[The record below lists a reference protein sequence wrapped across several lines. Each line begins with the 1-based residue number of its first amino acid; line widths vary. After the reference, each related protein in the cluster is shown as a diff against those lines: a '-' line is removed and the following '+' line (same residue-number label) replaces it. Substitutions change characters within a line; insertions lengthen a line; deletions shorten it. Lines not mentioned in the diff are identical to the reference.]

1 MSLDIYI
8 ISPEPVKR
16 KSTGIWVRDNGQT
29 RELTREE
36 AIERFPDADPESIQE
51 IEIETNEFWHGN
63 ITGNLHKM
71 AQECKIECDPQHEGL
86 SLYDLLWRDE
96 YPWEMSH
103 LEYTQCLLTCLV
115 SLTDEPERYKQYNP
129 SNSWGTYEQLVEF
142 VRSFI
147 HALVDEPYELEIKYS
162 M

>member
-8 ISPEPVKR
+8 ISPTPIKK
-16 KSTGIWVRDNGQT
+16 KSTGIWVRDNGKT
-29 RELTREE
+29 RELSKAE
-36 AIERFPDADPESIQE
+36 AQEKYPDADIQE

-63 ITGNLHKM
+63 ITHNLNKM

-103 LEYTQCLLTCLV
+103 LEYTQCLMACLV
-115 SLTDEPERYKQYNP
+115 SLTDEPERYKLFNP
-129 SNSWGTYEQLVEF
+129 SNGWGTYEQLVEF
-142 VRSFI
+142 VKSFI
-147 HALVDEPYELEIKYS
+147 HALVDEPYEMEIKYS
-162 M
+162 K

>member
-63 ITGNLHKM
+63 ITGNLHEM
-71 AQECKIECDPQHEGL
+71 AEECFPDVE

-96 YPWEMSH
+96 EPNDIIYYVYQ
-103 LEYTQCLLTCLV
+103 LFACLIELQDNPDT
-115 SLTDEPERYKQYNP
+115 YKPFNP
-129 SNSWGTYEQLVEF
+129 SNGWGTYEQLVEF

-147 HALVDEPYELEIKYS
+147 HALIDMPEGSEIKYS